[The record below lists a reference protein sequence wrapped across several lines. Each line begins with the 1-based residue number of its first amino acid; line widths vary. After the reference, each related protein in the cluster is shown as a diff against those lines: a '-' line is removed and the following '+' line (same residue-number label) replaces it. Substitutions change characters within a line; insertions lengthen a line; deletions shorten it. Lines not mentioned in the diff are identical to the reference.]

1 MNKRQKRG
9 LAAVLI
15 GLVLLLSGLFVHWL
29 QQREDITAGN
39 TSAVLLEQLDDETA
53 AIAPG
58 EKDIALPE
66 KTYKGYTLI
75 GDIEVASAGIRLPVL
90 SDWNNQMLKAA
101 PCRYQGS
108 LTGGDMI
115 IMAHNYQHHFRFL
128 QTVKI
133 GTGVTFTNTAG
144 VEYRYRVAKVERLH
158 RSEGEKLPSADY
170 PLTLFTCT
178 PGGIERVVVRC
189 EKETE

>member
-9 LAAVLI
+9 RIFILL
-15 GLVLLLSGLFVHWL
+15 GLVCLLSGLFVHWL
-29 QQREDITAGN
+29 QQKEDITAGDR
-39 TSAVLLEQLDDETA
+39 SAMLLEQLDDETA

-66 KTYKGYTLI
+66 KTYQGYTLI
-75 GDIEVASAGIRLPVL
+75 GDIEVVSAGIRLPVL
-90 SDWNNQMLKAA
+90 NDWNEKMLKAA

-108 LTGGDMI
+108 ITGGDMI

-128 QTVKI
+128 QTIEI
-133 GTGVTFTNTAG
+133 GTEVTFTNTAG

-158 RSEGEKLPSADY
+158 RTEGEKLPSADY

-178 PGGIERVVVRC
+178 PGGIERVAVRC
-189 EKETE
+189 EKETG